1 MQLNITGHHVDV
13 SPAVR
18 RHVSSKLARI
28 ERHFDHVIDV
38 HCILTTERLTYRA
51 EATVHLEGG
60 TIHADSVA
68 EGMYA
73 AIDGL
78 VDKLD
83 RQVKK
88 HKEKQIDRLGKRAA
102 RRRYG

>member
-1 MQLNITGHHVDV
+1 MQLNITGHHVDL

-18 RHVSSKLARI
+18 RRVSSKLARI
-28 ERHFDHVIDV
+28 ERHFNHVIDV
-38 HCILTTERLTYRA
+38 HCILTTEKLSCRA
-51 EATVHLEGG
+51 EATVHLDGA
-60 TIHADSVA
+60 TLHADALA
-68 EGMYA
+68 ENMYA

-102 RRRYG
+102 RRRFG

>member
-1 MQLNITGHHVDV
+1 MQLNITGHHVEV
-13 SPAVR
+13 GPAVR
-18 RHVSSKLARI
+18 RHVRSKLARI

-38 HCILTTERLTYRA
+38 HCILTTEKLTHRA

-60 TIHADSVA
+60 TLHADAVA
-68 EGMYA
+68 ENMYA

-83 RQVKK
+83 RQVMK

-102 RRRYG
+102 RRRHG

>member
-38 HCILTTERLTYRA
+38 HCILTTEKLSYRA

-60 TIHADSVA
+60 TLHADAVA

-78 VDKLD
+78 IDKLD

-88 HKEKQIDRLGKRAA
+88 HKEKQIDRLSKRAA

>member
-1 MQLNITGHHVDV
+1 MQLNITGHHVDL
-13 SPAVR
+13 SPALR
-18 RHVSSKLARI
+18 RRVTSKLARI
-28 ERHFDHVIDV
+28 ERRFDQLIDV
-38 HCILTTERLTYRA
+38 HCILTTEKLSCRA
-51 EATVHLEGG
+51 EATVHLDGG
-60 TIHADSVA
+60 TLHAEAVA
-68 EGMYA
+68 ENMYA

-88 HKEKQIDRLGKRAA
+88 HKEKQIDRLSKRAA

>member
-18 RHVSSKLARI
+18 RHVSSKFARI

-38 HCILTTERLTYRA
+38 HCILSKEKLSHRA

-60 TIHADSVA
+60 TLHADAVA

-73 AIDGL
+73 AVDGL
-78 VDKLD
+78 IDKLD

-88 HKEKQIDRLGKRAA
+88 HKEKQIDRLSKRAA

>member
-13 SPAVR
+13 SPTVR

-28 ERHFDHVIDV
+28 ERHFDHVIDI
-38 HCILTTERLTYRA
+38 HCILTTEKLSCRA
-51 EATVHLEGG
+51 EATVHLEGV
-60 TIHADSVA
+60 TLHADSVA

-73 AIDGL
+73 AVDGL

-83 RQVKK
+83 RQVMK

-102 RRRYG
+102 RRRNG

>member
-28 ERHFDHVIDV
+28 ERHFDQVINV
-38 HCILTTERLTYRA
+38 HCILTTERLSYRA
-51 EATVHLEGG
+51 EATVHLDGG
-60 TIHADSVA
+60 TLHADAVA
-68 EGMYA
+68 DGMYA
-73 AIDGL
+73 AVDGL

-102 RRRYG
+102 RRRFG

>member
-18 RHVSSKLARI
+18 RHVGTKLARL
-28 ERHFDHVIDV
+28 ERHFDHVIDI
-38 HCILTTERLTYRA
+38 HCILTTERLDYRA

-60 TIHADSVA
+60 TIHADAVA

-88 HKEKQIDRLGKRAA
+88 HKEKQIDRLSKRAA

>member
-13 SPAVR
+13 TPAVR

-28 ERHFDHVIDV
+28 ERHFDHVIDI
-38 HCILTTERLTYRA
+38 HCILRTERQNYRA
-51 EATVHLEGG
+51 EATVRLEGG
-60 TIHADSVA
+60 TLHADAVA

-73 AIDGL
+73 AVDGL

-102 RRRYG
+102 RRRHG

>member
-1 MQLNITGHHVDV
+1 MQLNITGHHVEV

-18 RHVSSKLARI
+18 RHVRSKLARI
-28 ERHFDHVIDV
+28 ERHFDQVIDV
-38 HCILTTERLTYRA
+38 HCILTTEKLSCRA
-51 EATVHLEGG
+51 EATVHLDGG
-60 TIHADSVA
+60 KLHAEAVA
-68 EGMYA
+68 ENMYA

-88 HKEKQIDRLGKRAA
+88 HKEKQIDRLSKRAA